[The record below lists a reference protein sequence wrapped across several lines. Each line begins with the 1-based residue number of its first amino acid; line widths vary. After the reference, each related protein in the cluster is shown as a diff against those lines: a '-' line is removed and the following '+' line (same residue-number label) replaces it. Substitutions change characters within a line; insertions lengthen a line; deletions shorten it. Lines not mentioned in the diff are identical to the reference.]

1 MVRDYTSDKNLPLVN
16 KLHSLV
22 ETNQIREFTLEDNVK
37 RSVCEV
43 VERSHRVRNQQ
54 KQQQGGSGLQTSMS
68 GQQTSASG
76 IQQQTSAN
84 GQQQPSSSV
93 SAARK
98 FNKRIIPTYN
108 VSYTP
113 INDTLSLQT

>member
-54 KQQQGGSGLQTSMS
+54 KQQQGGSGQQSNAN
-68 GQQTSASG
+68 GQQTSVNG
-76 IQQQTSAN
+76 QQQTSERASVRGAN
-84 GQQQPSSSV
+84 
-93 SAARK
+93 R
-98 FNKRIIPTYN
+98 FNKRIIHTYN